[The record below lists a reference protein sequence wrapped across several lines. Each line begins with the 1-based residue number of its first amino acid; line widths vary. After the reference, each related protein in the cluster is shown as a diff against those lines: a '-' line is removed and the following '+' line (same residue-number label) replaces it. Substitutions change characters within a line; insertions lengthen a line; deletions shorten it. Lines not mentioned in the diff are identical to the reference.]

1 MSEKKKALITG
12 ITGQD
17 GGYLAQLLLKE
28 GYEVYGMV
36 RRTTTMYNRRWIDS
50 LDVKLIYGDMLDGTS
65 IEKIM
70 KEVKPDEIYNLAAQS
85 HVGISFQIPEYTS
98 NVNGIGVIRLLE
110 AMRKTVPLARFY
122 QASTSEMFGKGVEET
137 DELSPFSVSS
147 PYAISKLFAHNI
159 CEVYKE
165 AYDLFICCG
174 ILFNHES
181 PRRPLNFVTRKISNT
196 IAKIHLRKTD
206 TLALGNILSQRDWG
220 FAGDYV
226 EAMWLM
232 LQHDIPDN
240 YVIATGQTHTVKQF
254 IDEACKCIGLDIS
267 WNGRPATGALGI
279 ISDSLLGRPDFA
291 RVVVNPK
298 YYRPIDVTFLKG
310 NSAKAKRVLGW
321 KPKVSFKELVQ
332 MMVHRDV
339 TLESEKMWN
348 DRR

>member
-17 GGYLAQLLLKE
+17 GGYLAELLLKK
-28 GYEVYGMV
+28 GYEVYGIV
-36 RRTTTMYNRRWIDS
+36 RRSTTMYNRRWIDS

-70 KEVKPDEIYNLAAQS
+70 KKVKPDEIYNLAAQS

-98 NVNGIGVIRLLE
+98 NVNGLGVIRLLE

-122 QASTSEMFGKGVEET
+122 QASTSEMFGKSVEET

-196 IAKIHLRKTD
+196 IAKIHLRRTD
-206 TLALGNILSQRDWG
+206 TLALGNIFSQRDWG

-240 YVIATGQTHTVKQF
+240 YVIATGQVHTVKDF
-254 IDEACKCIGLDIS
+254 VDEACKCIGLDIS

-279 ISDSLLGRPDFA
+279 ISDFFLGKPDLA

-310 NSAKAKRVLGW
+310 NPAKAKKVLGW

-339 TLESEKMWN
+339 TLENEKMYI
-348 DRR
+348 R